1 MPKITF
7 SYRATL
13 PIDADVDSIGWL
25 WVLRTYASGI
35 VPTSTFEHASP
46 PFHLLPLMGKY
57 IEAEGESSK
66 SIDFND
72 VIVANELKHYEAMHS
87 KVGNNIAKN
96 IQLIVDVF
104 NLNDVES
111 AILTFRAVYRLH
123 KGLETTLDDC
133 VTDRWTENKVNQL
146 LAIALQEPIETIEL
160 ALSPKSRLIKS
171 GLIYFENGL
180 STGFGNK
187 LCVMTGIISKINSPA
202 HDVITLFS
210 DVLRQ
215 SPSATLSIDNYE
227 HHQHDLSLMIKYL
240 TNAKL
245 QQTIGVNILLH
256 GQPGVGKTELARLI
270 AKELELTSFE
280 VASSSNSD
288 DTEGE
293 NGKMHERFRSYQ
305 VMQNLL
311 SQIEDSLII
320 FDEIEDVIPRKGLFE
335 SGSSG
340 KKAWLNNLLES
351 NPIPAIWISNHVSQ
365 IDPALMRRFDLI
377 LEVKNL
383 PINKQVSL
391 LQQSLKAYNVDQRW
405 VGMISENRNLTPAIA
420 NKIMKVIEIAGVTK
434 NDSVQTYFDKQLAER
449 DAANGVINQS
459 RYIKPQKFD
468 VALLNTNKDIENI
481 LLRFP
486 VLTNAKVLLYG
497 PPGTGKTALAHHIAQ
512 ISNRPLLQKRSSDLI
527 SPWIGE
533 TESNLKKMFDE
544 AYASNAILLLDEADS
559 FLQSRGQSRHQWEVS
574 QVNELLTQLE
584 SYQGFFVCA
593 TNFMEHLDQAALRRF
608 NFKIKFEY
616 LSTTQVT
623 NHFEQVTK
631 QITNNSPNQISD
643 EIKLNLKK
651 LVNLTPA
658 DFQIIIDQCRL
669 LDIEPTVNDIAKEL
683 KEISETKYD
692 GGSGIGFLH

>member
-1 MPKITF
+1 MPKITIRYTASF
-7 SYRATL
+7 
-13 PIDADVDSIGWL
+13 PIEPEVESIGWL
-25 WVLRTYASGI
+25 WLLRIHASGF
-35 VPTSTFEHASP
+35 VPISP
-46 PFHLLPLMGKY
+46 IENAPAPFYLLPLMEKY
-57 IEAEGESSK
+57 MEADEDSVK
-66 SIDFND
+66 PIDFYE
-72 VIVANELKHYEAMHS
+72 VIIANELKHHEAMHA
-87 KVGNNIAKN
+87 KVGNNIGYN
-96 IQLIVDVF
+96 IQLLADVF
-104 NLNDVES
+104 NLNVVERD
-111 AILTFRAVYRLH
+111 ILTFRTVYRLH
-123 KGLETTLDDC
+123 KGLESTLDDS
-133 VTDRWTENKVNQL
+133 VTDHWTENKVNQL
-146 LAIALQEPIETIEL
+146 LTIALQHSTESIVE
-160 ALSPKSRLIKS
+160 ALSPEGRLIKA
-171 GLIYFENGL
+171 GLIYFEKGL
-180 STGFGNK
+180 NVRFGDK
-187 LCVMTGIISKINSPA
+187 LCVMKGIISKINSPA
-202 HDVITLFS
+202 RDVIALLS
-210 DVLRQ
+210 DVLLP
-215 SPSATLSIDNYE
+215 SPATTLSIENYD
-227 HHQHDLSLMIKYL
+227 HHQHDLSLVMQYL

-270 AKELELTSFE
+270 AKELELSAFE

-288 DTEGE
+288 ETESE
-293 NGKMHERFRSYQ
+293 NGKMSERFRSYQ

-311 SQIEDSLII
+311 SQIENSFII
-320 FDEIEDVIPRKGLFE
+320 FDEIEDVIPRRGLFDG
-335 SGSSG
+335 GSNG
-340 KKAWLNNLLES
+340 KKAWLNKLLES
-351 NPIPAIWISNHVSQ
+351 NPIPAIWISNHVTQ

-383 PINKQVSL
+383 PISKQVSL
-391 LQQSLKAYNVDQRW
+391 LQQSLKAYNVDQTW

-449 DAANGVINQS
+449 DAASGVINQS

-468 VALLNTNKDIENI
+468 VALLNTNNDIENM

-497 PPGTGKTALAHHIAQ
+497 PPGTGKTALAHHIAEV
-512 ISNRPLLQKRSSDLI
+512 SNRPLLQKRSSDLI

-533 TESNLKKMFDE
+533 TESNLKKMFEE

-616 LSTTQVT
+616 LSTMQVT

-631 QITNNSPNQISD
+631 QLTNKSPNQIPD

-651 LVNLTPA
+651 LANLTPA

-669 LDIEPTVNDIAKEL
+669 LDIQPTVNDIVKEL

-692 GGSGIGFLH
+692 GGSSIGFLH